1 MDSAEK
7 SLIAF
12 LAMAIIGTSYRK
24 FQEVVEICKKDP
36 KKTPEFSKALDV
48 FCKLSKTALFT
59 AKNHKVRKK

>member
-36 KKTPEFSKALDV
+36 KKTPEFSKPQ
-48 FCKLSKTALFT
+48 S
-59 AKNHKVRKK
+59 